1 MQGKGESAAQRGEY
15 DRALE
20 GVDFPASKF
29 EILERARDKGGLD
42 HEVIAML
49 ERLPAD
55 EYATIAALTV
65 AVREMYI
72 ADGPD
77 ASALPLEL
85 TSPKKRKRPGLIARP
100 LYRWR
105 SRQRL

>member
-1 MQGKGESAAQRGEY
+1 MQGKGEPAAQHGEY

-20 GVDFPASKF
+20 GVEFPASKF

-49 ERLPAD
+49 ERLPRD
-55 EYATIAALTV
+55 EYETLDELTG

-72 ADGPD
+72 ADGYD
-77 ASALPLEL
+77 ASALPV
-85 TSPKKRKRPGLIARP
+85 
-100 LYRWR
+100 
-105 SRQRL
+105 

>member
-1 MQGKGESAAQRGEY
+1 MQGKGEPAAQRGEY

-20 GVDFPASKF
+20 GVEFPVSKL

-49 ERLPAD
+49 ESLPQD
-55 EYATIAALTV
+55 EYETLDALTA

-72 ADGPD
+72 ADGYD
-77 ASALPLEL
+77 ASALPL
-85 TSPKKRKRPGLIARP
+85 
-100 LYRWR
+100 
-105 SRQRL
+105 